1 MADDLGGA
9 EAAQARARREVA
21 AMRQAVEE
29 AAGIEVAGAGGVD
42 QPRHLLRRD
51 RLRGA
56 GGDDDPALLAARQR
70 GDVAM
75 AAHGAHRH
83 AENPGLVERAELG
96 LAWAEDGAGAL
107 G

>member
-1 MADDLGGA
+1 MCRSVERGSEQPGFRREILERGLGARREMADDLGGA

-56 GGDDDPALLAARQR
+56 GGDDDRALLAARQR

-75 AAHGAHRH
+75 A
-83 AENPGLVERAELG
+83 
-96 LAWAEDGAGAL
+96 
-107 G
+107 